1 MYANLN
7 AEMARNKITQIDLAK
22 LLNMSPS
29 TLSEKMNGK
38 KDFKLSECKK
48 IAKEAFVNC
57 SIDYL
62 FSENNNQST
71 TSPNDS

>member
-1 MYANLN
+1 MYANLS
-7 AEMARNKITQIDLAK
+7 AEMARNKITQIDIAK
-22 LLNMSPS
+22 LLNISTS

-48 IAKEAFVNC
+48 IAKEAFENC

-62 FSENNNQST
+62 FSEK
-71 TSPNDS
+71 NDQQTISVNSN

>member
-7 AEMARNKITQIDLAK
+7 AEMARKKITQIDLAK
-22 LLNMSPS
+22 LLDISPS

-38 KDFKLSECKK
+38 KDFKLAECKK
-48 IAKEAFVNC
+48 IVREAFENC

-62 FSENNNQST
+62 FEKQSDEL
-71 TSPNDS
+71 SKEKE

>member
-1 MYANLN
+1 MYANLS

-22 LLNMSPS
+22 LLNISTS

-48 IAKEAFVNC
+48 IAKEAFENC

-62 FSENNNQST
+62 FSEKNSQQI
-71 TSPNDS
+71 TSLNSN